1 MDLVLKFKT
10 QEVVRTLNLWDVVG
24 ERVTLTL
31 SANLKKEF
39 GGTALSGQDDVK
51 VLDKKPKPKNPKK
64 PKK

>member
-1 MDLVLKFKT
+1 
-10 QEVVRTLNLWDVVG
+10 VVG